1 MLEYIQICLDM
12 GIISMKKS
20 EVWTKKVTDVKY
32 MAASWKKNDGN
43 RAKKLVEVAQTE
55 ADQRQIAL
63 VKEAIRQVK
72 AKK

>member
-1 MLEYIQICLDM
+1 
-12 GIISMKKS
+12 
-20 EVWTKKVTDVKY
+20 